1 MTLMRRRIILIISI
15 LAFLVAVPLV
25 LLYTSGY
32 RLDSGFRLIKTG
44 GLYVSSPVSGS
55 QIFINNELKKET
67 NILQSGLFLQNLKPG
82 KYSVLI
88 AKEGYW
94 PWLKE
99 LEVKEQFVTEAR
111 ALILPKET
119 KGEVIKSSEHQE
131 IVSLINEIKALSATT
146 TEIIRLANHNRQKLW
161 WLPEENKVWV
171 EWIDSA
177 SSRPYYLNEDK
188 NLILDSISPV
198 RNADF
203 FPGRRDVIIIAVQN
217 GVFAL
222 EIDGKGGRILQPI
235 YKGKEPFFTIYKN
248 ESSIYIL
255 DEKTLIKINL

>member
-1 MTLMRRRIILIISI
+1 M
-15 LAFLVAVPLV
+15 LAFLVAVPAV
-25 LLYTSGY
+25 LLYTSGF
-32 RLDSGFRLIKTG
+32 RLDSDLRLYKTG

-55 QIFINNELKKET
+55 QIFINNKLEKET
-67 NILQSGLFLQNLKPG
+67 NILQNGLFLQNLKPG

-88 AKEGYW
+88 GKDGYW

-111 ALILPKET
+111 ALILPREMD
-119 KGEVIKSSEHQE
+119 GEIIEPSEHKE
-131 IVSLINEIKALSATT
+131 IISLIDEIKTLSGTT
-146 TEIIRLANHNRQKLW
+146 TEIKRFIGQNRQKLSW
-161 WLPEENKVWV
+161 NQTQNQVWV
-171 EWIDSA
+171 EWMA
-177 SSRPYYLNEDK
+177 EEKSRPYYLNENK
-188 NLILDSISPV
+188 VLVLDSASAV

-203 FPGRRDVIIIAVQN
+203 FPGRRDVIVVAVQN

-235 YKGKEPFFTIYKN
+235 YKGKEPVFTTFKN